1 MQDLIDILKEEGIEV
16 PEEKKDGLRQK
27 HSKNY
32 KAVAEFERKVNSL
45 TDQLTTAN
53 ATITD
58 LKSKTTDVDA
68 LNQRIKDYEKAEQD
82 RKDAED
88 KAKKTQQL
96 KTRFDALKGDRTYL
110 NEGTESWMFSEFQKA
125 VADQNN
131 ASKSDS
137 EIYENITKDKSIFT
151 PKNERFKNP
160 SAGNSHHQTSDEAYL
175 AEYYKNNPFFKK

>member
-1 MQDLIDILKEEGIEV
+1 MQDLLEILHEEGIEV
-16 PEEKKDGLRQK
+16 PEEKQDGLRQK

-32 KAVAEFERKVNSL
+32 KAVVEFERKVNSL

-58 LKSKTTDVDA
+58 LKSKTDNVDA
-68 LNQRIKDYEKAEQD
+68 LNQRIKDYEKAEKD

-125 VADQNN
+125 IADQNN

-137 EIYENITKDKSIFT
+137 EIYENITKDKNIFT

>member
-1 MQDLIDILKEEGIEV
+1 MQDLLEILHEEGIEV

-27 HSKNY
+27 HSKSY
-32 KAVAEFERKVNSL
+32 KAVAEFDKKVNAL
-45 TDQLTTAN
+45 TEQLSTAN
-53 ATITD
+53 STITD
-58 LKSKTTDVDA
+58 LKSKTDNVDA
-68 LNQRIKDYEKAEQD
+68 LNQRIKDYEKAEKD

-137 EIYENITKDKSIFT
+137 EIYENITKDKNIFT